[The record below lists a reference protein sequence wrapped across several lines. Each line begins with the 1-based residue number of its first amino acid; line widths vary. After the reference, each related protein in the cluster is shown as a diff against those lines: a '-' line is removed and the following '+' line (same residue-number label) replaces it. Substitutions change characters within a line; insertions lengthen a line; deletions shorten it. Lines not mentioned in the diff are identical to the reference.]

1 MSVEGSAPENIL
13 SGKPTPPRP
22 VRSLHQRAFGA
33 AASPYPARHLIPN
46 QPRPHLCPRSPPSA
60 RRAPVTSLPTRP
72 PIPHLRGKARFL
84 SRTHQQR
91 RQPARTMSLS
101 ASHLRHRGS
110 RTERLP
116 RAAARDGNVPFRPP
130 HRPPF
135 PAPVHTSNQQRRR
148 VRRAEVSGRV
158 AEDRLQRAL
167 RRATRNTDVPPPL
180 PPPPLIVLPLPKGLG
195 NPPARLQP
203 IKHLLRE
210 LDPTFSRPSAEHA
223 QNAAALTYS
232 RSRKAGEPEP
242 A

>member
-1 MSVEGSAPENIL
+1 MRVEGSAPENIL

-101 ASHLRHRGS
+101 ASTPPTPGLTHRTVAASRCARRECPLPTTTPTALPGPRTHLQP
-110 RTERLP
+110 T
-116 RAAARDGNVPFRPP
+116 AAAGTSRGGQPESR
-130 HRPPF
+130 RG
-135 PAPVHTSNQQRRR
+135 PAAAGSSHS
-148 VRRAEVSGRV
+148 
-158 AEDRLQRAL
+158 
-167 RRATRNTDVPPPL
+167 
-180 PPPPLIVLPLPKGLG
+180 PPPPSDKFQ
-195 NPPARLQP
+195 A
-203 IKHLLRE
+203 
-210 LDPTFSRPSAEHA
+210 
-223 QNAAALTYS
+223 
-232 RSRKAGEPEP
+232 
-242 A
+242 